1 MNNFMIKRLFSSLP
15 VIAVLNALLLGGCF
29 YETCKV
35 SSGEA
40 DPAGRIE
47 TITQSIARNAVVPS
61 RILEANSVEHKIGDG
76 RLGPSDFFFHA
87 RLKVAMDDLP
97 KWTSGLKEPYN
108 NSTLYSAPPNSVE
121 WWITEKDFKNFKLYE
136 TKKYFG
142 RFNGWMG
149 FDEST
154 GYIYV
159 HTFTM

>member
-1 MNNFMIKRLFSSLP
+1 
-15 VIAVLNALLLGGCF
+15 
-29 YETCKV
+29 
-35 SSGEA
+35 
-40 DPAGRIE
+40 
-47 TITQSIARNAVVPS
+47 
-61 RILEANSVEHKIGDG
+61 
-76 RLGPSDFFFHA
+76 
-87 RLKVAMDDLP
+87 MDDLP

-108 NSTLYSAPPNSVE
+108 NSTLYSAPPQKQKR
-121 WWITEKDFKNFKLYE
+121 WITEEDFKDLKLYE

>member
-1 MNNFMIKRLFSSLP
+1 MIKKVSGALPASVLLSALF
-15 VIAVLNALLLGGCF
+15 LGGCHDGMRR
-29 YETCKV
+29 V

-47 TITQSIARNAVVPS
+47 TITQSIARNAELPS
-61 RILEANSVEHKIGDG
+61 RILEADFVEYKIGDG
-76 RLGPSDFFFHA
+76 RLGPSDFFFHV
-87 RLKVAMDDLP
+87 RLKVARDDLS
-97 KWTSGLKEPYN
+97 KWTGELKEPYN
-108 NSTLYSAPPNSVE
+108 NSTFYSAPPKNVE
-121 WWITEKDFKNFKLYE
+121 WWITEEDFNNLKLYE

>member
-1 MNNFMIKRLFSSLP
+1 MIKKVSGALPASVLLSVLF
-15 VIAVLNALLLGGCF
+15 LGGCQN
-29 YETCKV
+29 ETRRV

-40 DPAGRIE
+40 DPARRIE
-47 TITQSIARNAVVPS
+47 SITQSIARNAELPS
-61 RILEANSVEHKIGDG
+61 RILAANFFEHKIGDG

-108 NSTLYSAPPNSVE
+108 NSTLYSAPPQKQK
-121 WWITEKDFKNFKLYE
+121 WWITEEDFKDLKLYE

>member
-1 MNNFMIKRLFSSLP
+1 MNNFMVKRLFSSLP
-15 VIAVLNALLLGGCF
+15 VIAVLNALFLGGCF
-29 YETCKV
+29 YETRKV
-35 SSGEA
+35 SSSEA
-40 DPAGRIE
+40 DTAETIE

-61 RILEANSVEHKIGDG
+61 RILEANFVEHKIGDG

-87 RLKVAMDDLP
+87 RFKVVRDDLS
-97 KWTSGLKEPYN
+97 KWTDGLKEPYN
-108 NSTLYSAPPNSVE
+108 NSTLYSAPTKGVE
-121 WWITEKDFKNFKLYE
+121 WWITEKDFNNLKLYE

-149 FDEST
+149 FDKST

>member
-1 MNNFMIKRLFSSLP
+1 MVKKVSGALPSSVLLSALFL
-15 VIAVLNALLLGGCF
+15 VGCHD
-29 YETCKV
+29 ETRRV

-40 DPAGRIE
+40 DPAGGIE
-47 TITQSIARNAVVPS
+47 TITQSIARNAELPS
-61 RILEANSVEHKIGDG
+61 RILEADFVEHKIGDG

-87 RLKVAMDDLP
+87 RLKVTRDDLP
-97 KWTSGLKEPYN
+97 KWIGGLREPYN
-108 NSTLYSAPPNSVE
+108 NSTLYSAPPQNVE
-121 WWITEKDFKNFKLYE
+121 WWLTEEDFKNLKLYE

>member
-1 MNNFMIKRLFSSLP
+1 MNKLMIHRVSGALP
-15 VIAVLNALLLGGCF
+15 VGFLLSALFLGGCHDGMRR
-29 YETCKV
+29 V

-40 DPAGRIE
+40 DPARRIE
-47 TITQSIARNAVVPS
+47 SITQSIARNAELPS
-61 RILEANSVEHKIGDG
+61 RILAANFFEHKIGDG

-108 NSTLYSAPPNSVE
+108 NSTFYSAPPQKQK
-121 WWITEKDFKNFKLYE
+121 WWITEEDFKDLKLYE

-159 HTFTM
+159 HTFTI